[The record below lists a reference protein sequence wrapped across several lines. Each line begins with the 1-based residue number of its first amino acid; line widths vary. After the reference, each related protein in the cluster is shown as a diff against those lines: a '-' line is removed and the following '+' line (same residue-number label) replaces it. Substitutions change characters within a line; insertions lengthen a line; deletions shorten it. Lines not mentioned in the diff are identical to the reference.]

1 MKFINFL
8 FILTFILTSCNKDY
22 NTVGIDLIDNKSF
35 NTSVEEIP
43 VFVKMNKIPPY
54 ISNAITTFQLGTY
67 EDNVYGKSKVSFLSQ
82 LGFDN
87 SNPVFG
93 IFKQI
98 DEENGMEDNIA
109 AIAEEE
115 TIKNVFLD
123 IPFFTNVDDDD
134 NDGVINLYDVDSA
147 DPNSDSDGDGV
158 SDSDESN
165 AGQNPLDPD
174 TDGDGIL
181 DGDDTES
188 INPNAGSTLYE
199 LDSLIGNSN
208 AKFKLK
214 VSELDYF
221 LRPFDPEDNFE
232 SYQKYYSNNKITE
245 NFSGTVLF
253 DEEIEINSNE
263 LVFYNED
270 DPETEEDDE
279 SETVKERLSPRIR
292 VSLDNS
298 FFQSKILNKEGSS
311 DFANLENFKLFFK
324 GIIIDAYDFSDPLL
338 MILNFAEA
346 EIRIVYE
353 YQKYDKNGTDDDTSD
368 DVIEATEENYKLN
381 LNGIKL
387 NSFKHDAY
395 PLTVNNAINDT
406 INNPETIYLKGGEG
420 IMAEI
425 ELFKDNDGN
434 DILEEIRSKEWL
446 VNEANLSI
454 YINNDMLSSSGG
466 IIEPSRLYLYD
477 IKNKAPL
484 IDYFVDNSAG
494 PKEYQNKIVHGG
506 YIELDE
512 DKNGLMYKIRISEH
526 IKNVIRKDSTNVKLG
541 LVVSSDIT
549 NSMNIEV
556 GNKEAMTFTPNGSA
570 INPLGTVLIGPSP
583 SAEYYKKRMRLDLYY
598 TKLNND

>member
-1 MKFINFL
+1 MKFIKLL
-8 FILTFILTSCNKDY
+8 FIVPFIFSSCEKDY
-22 NTVGIDLIDNKSF
+22 NSVGVDLIDNNPF
-35 NTSVEEIP
+35 NTSLEEIP

-54 ISNAITTFQLGTY
+54 ISNAITTFQLGDY
-67 EDNVYGKSKVSFLSQ
+67 EDKIYGKTKVSFLSQ
-82 LGFDN
+82 LGLEN
-87 SNPVFG
+87 VNPIFG
-93 IFKQI
+93 ISKQK
-98 DEENGMEDNIA
+98 DEENGLDDNITV
-109 AIAEEE
+109 IEEEE
-115 TIKNVFLD
+115 TIKDVFLD

-134 NDGVINLYDVDSA
+134 NDGVINLYDVDST
-147 DPNSDSDGDGV
+147 DPYSDSDGDGV
-158 SDSDESN
+158 SDADESN

-181 DGDDTES
+181 DGEDTES

-199 LDSLIGNSN
+199 LDSLIGNSK

-214 VSELDYF
+214 VSELEYF

-232 SYQKYYSNNKITE
+232 SYQKYYSNNEIPN
-245 NFSGTVLF
+245 NFSGTILF

-292 VSLDNS
+292 VSLNKD
-298 FFQSKILNKEGSS
+298 FFQSKILNKEGSI
-311 DFANLENFKLFFK
+311 DLNNADNFKLFFK
-324 GIIIDAYDFSDPLL
+324 GIVIDTYDFSDPLL
-338 MILNFAEA
+338 MILNFSEA
-346 EIRIVYE
+346 EIRMVYE

-368 DVIEATEENYKLN
+368 DVIESKEENYILN
-381 LNGIKL
+381 LNGVKL
-387 NSFKHDAY
+387 NSFKHDNY
-395 PLTVNNAINDT
+395 PTIITDAINDT
-406 INNPETIYLKGGEG
+406 INNPGTVYLKGGEG

-434 DILEEIRSKEWL
+434 DVLEEIRSKEWL

-454 YINNDMLSSSGG
+454 YINKDMLSLSGG
-466 IIEPSRLYLYD
+466 IIEPSRLYLYN
-477 IKNKAPL
+477 ITSKGPI

-494 PKEYQNKIVHGG
+494 SKKYENKIVHGG

-526 IKNVIRKDSTNVKLG
+526 IKNIIRKDSTNVKLG

-556 GNKEAMTFTPNGSA
+556 GDKKDMTFTPNSSA
-570 INPLGTVLIGPSP
+570 INPLGTALIGPSP
-583 SAEYYKKRMRLDLYY
+583 SAEYYEKRMRLDLYY
-598 TKLNND
+598 TKLND

>member
-1 MKFINFL
+1 MKFIKFL
-8 FILTFILTSCNKDY
+8 FILTFILTGCNKDY
-22 NTVGIDLIDNKSF
+22 NSVGVDLIDNKPF
-35 NTSVEEIP
+35 NTSIEEIP
-43 VFVKMNKIPPY
+43 VFAKMNKIPPY

-67 EDNVYGKSKVSFLSQ
+67 EDNIYGKTSVSFLSQ
-82 LGFDN
+82 LGLE
-87 SNPVFG
+87 SVNPVFG
-93 IFKQI
+93 IFKQT
-98 DEENGMEDNIA
+98 DEENGLEDNIA

-134 NDGVINLYDVDSA
+134 NDGVINLYDVDSE
-147 DPNSDSDGDGV
+147 DPYSDSDGDGV
-158 SDSDESN
+158 SDADESN

-181 DGDDTES
+181 DGEDTES
-188 INPNAGSTLYE
+188 INPNGGATIYE

-214 VSELDYF
+214 VSELEYF

-232 SYQKYYSNNKITE
+232 SYQKYYSNNIIPD

-279 SETVKERLSPRIR
+279 SETVKERLTPRIR
-292 VSLDNS
+292 VALDNS
-298 FFQSKILNKEGSS
+298 FFQSKILNNEGLS
-311 DFANLENFKLFFK
+311 DFANAENFKLFLK

-338 MILNFAEA
+338 MILNFSEA

-353 YQKYDKNGTDDDTSD
+353 YQKYNKNDTDDDTSD
-368 DVIEATEENYKLN
+368 DVIEPIEGNYKLN

-387 NSFKHDAY
+387 NSFKHDSY
-395 PLTVNNAINDT
+395 PLAVTNAINDT

-454 YINNDMLSSSGG
+454 YINKDMLSSSGG
-466 IIEPSRLYLYD
+466 IVEPSRLYLYD
-477 IKNKAPL
+477 IVNKAPL
-484 IDYFVDNSAG
+484 IDYFIDNSAG
-494 PKEYQNKIVHGG
+494 AKQYQNKIVHGG

-512 DKNGLMYKIRISEH
+512 DKNGMMYKIRISEH

-541 LVVSSDIT
+541 LVVSSDIS

-556 GNKEAMTFTPNGSA
+556 KNKEAMTFTPSSSA

-583 SAEYYKKRMRLDLYY
+583 SAEYYDKRMRLDLYY
-598 TKLNND
+598 TKLND